1 MRKGILKKIAALG
14 LAVATTLSMGV
25 TALAADDVAVNGP
38 KNGHTYEVYQYTR
51 QDRFPHGQSG
61 HCPGPGPGRRR
72 SGTCIQLLRLGPAEG
87 QCTSRT
93 ARTAA
98 PAERV

>member
-38 KNGHTYEVYQYTR
+38 KNGHTYEVYQVFTG
-51 QDRFPHGQSG
+51 DVDA
-61 HCPGPGPGRRR
+61 
-72 SGTCIQLLRLGPAEG
+72 CIVNR
-87 QCTSRT
+87 
-93 ARTAA
+93 
-98 PAERV
+98 